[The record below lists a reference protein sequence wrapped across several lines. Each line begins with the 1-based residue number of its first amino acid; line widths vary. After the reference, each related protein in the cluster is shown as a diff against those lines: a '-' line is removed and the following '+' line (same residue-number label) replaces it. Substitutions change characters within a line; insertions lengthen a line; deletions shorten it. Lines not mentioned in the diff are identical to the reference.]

1 MNDKRLESVKITALY
16 ERLSRDDDLAG
27 ESNSILTERG
37 DVMPIVRVEFD
48 VPLDIMAGI
57 KAGRYRQ
64 IGGVVRYA
72 VGPKRG
78 QIVKLLEPIAETTQ
92 GNAARALQLASN
104 YVATPVGAVVVGISI
119 GVVISVAVSHVYHE
133 RKMQLVEKSFR
144 ADLDAY
150 LTALRN
156 GNLEIAQIDN
166 LMASLDKL
174 KRNPYFEKSG
184 VNLSLAQL
192 DAIVTVIHD
201 YTTKLAANNS
211 FDLTATKNER
221 VKDYGTVIINL
232 QQYLQTQKQIFES
245 AA

>member
-1 MNDKRLESVKITALY
+1 
-16 ERLSRDDDLAG
+16 
-27 ESNSILTERG
+27 
-37 DVMPIVRVEFD
+37 MPIIQEAFY
-48 VPLDIMAGI
+48 VPPDIMAGI
-57 KAGRYRQ
+57 NTGIYRR

-72 VGPKRG
+72 VGSRKG
-78 QIVKLLEPIAETTQ
+78 QIVKHLLPIDPRQAQ
-92 GNAARALQLASN
+92 SIGAKALQLASN
-104 YVATPVGAVVVGISI
+104 YVTTPVGIVVIGIGVGVGIS
-119 GVVISVAVSHVYHE
+119 VVVSHVYHE
-133 RKMQLVEKSFR
+133 TKMQSAEKSFR

-166 LMASLDKL
+166 LMASLDTL

-201 YTTKLAANNS
+201 YTTKLAMDNS
-211 FDLTATKNER
+211 VDLVATKTEN
-221 VKDYGTVIINL
+221 VKDYGIVINNL
-232 QQYLQTQKQIFES
+232 QQYLQTQKRIFES